1 MAFGGCAL
9 RILRLFPILPI
20 LPALA
25 LGACAIDPYVYGSKI
40 ASVGDW
46 KIERQEDR
54 VTGRPVSSAYVLTR
68 LGSSNSTVVPQTIS
82 LQLMCFLGKPVV
94 RFAFQA
100 KVGTNI
106 NSYLG
111 YRFDDKPGH
120 EIGARFIE
128 DSPTVVI
135 EDAAEVA
142 QFVNE
147 LATSK
152 SLYIRLRS
160 LTAQRNSAEF
170 NVEGAPAAIESAL
183 AGCPV
188 TAPGETPRQ
197 AAPLPTRRS
206 V

>member
-1 MAFGGCAL
+1 MST
-9 RILRLFPILPI
+9 
-20 LPALA
+20 
-25 LGACAIDPYVYGSKI
+25 DSKV

-68 LGSSNSTVVPQTIS
+68 WGSSGGSVVPQTIS
-82 LQLMCFLGKPVV
+82 LQLMCFIDKPVV
-94 RFAFQA
+94 RFALQQ
-100 KVGTNI
+100 KPGTNI

-120 EIGARFIE
+120 ETTARFAQN
-128 DSPTVVI
+128 SSVVVI
-135 EDAAEVA
+135 EDPAEVA

-152 SLYIRLRS
+152 SLYVRLRS
-160 LTAQRNSAEF
+160 MTAPRNSAEF

-183 AGCPV
+183 GGCPV
-188 TAPGETPRQ
+188 APLGATPRQ
-197 AAPLPTRRS
+197 AAPIPPRRS

>member
-1 MAFGGCAL
+1 L
-9 RILRLFPILPI
+9 RILRLVPI

-25 LGACAIDPYVYGSKI
+25 LCACAVDPYIYGSKI

-68 LGSSNSTVVPQTIS
+68 WGSSGATVVPQTNS
-82 LQLMCFLGKPVV
+82 LQLMCFVGKPVV

-100 KVGTNI
+100 KVGTNA

-111 YRFDDKPGH
+111 YRFDNKPGH
-120 EIGARFIE
+120 EIGARFAQG
-128 DSPTVVI
+128 SSVVVI
-135 EDAAEVA
+135 EDPAEVA
-142 QFVNE
+142 TFVNE
-147 LATSK
+147 LANSK
-152 SLYIRLRS
+152 SLYVRLRS
-160 LTAQRNSAEF
+160 MTSQRNSAEF

-197 AAPLPTRRS
+197 AAPMPTRRS

>member
-1 MAFGGCAL
+1 L
-9 RILRLFPILPI
+9 RILRLVPIVPT
-20 LPALA
+20 LA
-25 LGACAIDPYVYGSKI
+25 LCACALDPYVYGSKV
-40 ASVGDW
+40 ASVGNW

-68 LGSSNSTVVPQTIS
+68 WGSTGSTVVPQTIS
-82 LQLMCFLGKPVV
+82 LQLMCFVGKPVV

-100 KVGTNI
+100 KVGTNV

-120 EIGARFIE
+120 EIGARFAQA
-128 DSPTVVI
+128 SSVVVI
-135 EDAAEVA
+135 EEPAEVA
-142 QFVNE
+142 TFVNE

-152 SLYIRLRS
+152 SLYVRRRS
-160 LTAQRNSAEF
+160 MTAERNSAEF

-188 TAPGETPRQ
+188 AAPGETPRQ
-197 AAPLPTRRS
+197 AAPAPTRRS

>member
-1 MAFGGCAL
+1 VL
-9 RILRLFPILPI
+9 RILRLVLVLPT
-20 LPALA
+20 LA
-25 LGACAIDPYVYGSKI
+25 LCACALDPYVYGSKI

-68 LGSSNSTVVPQTIS
+68 LGSTNSTVVPQTIS
-82 LQLMCFLGKPVV
+82 LQLLCFVGKPVV

-100 KVGTNI
+100 KVGSNI

-120 EIGARFIE
+120 EIGARFVK

-135 EDAAEVA
+135 EDPAEVA

-160 LTAQRNSAEF
+160 LTGQRNSAEF

-197 AAPLPTRRS
+197 AAPAPTRRS